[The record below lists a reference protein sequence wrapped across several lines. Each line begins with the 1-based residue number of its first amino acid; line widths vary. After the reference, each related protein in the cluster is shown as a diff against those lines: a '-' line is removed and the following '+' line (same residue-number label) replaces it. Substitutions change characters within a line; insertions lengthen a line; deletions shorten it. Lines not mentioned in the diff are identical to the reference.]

1 MKVSGVGSGAAAS
14 GGARRV
20 GKSDGKKSEFKQALV
35 DAMETMEDVH
45 AADAPAAIGAVDAL
59 LVAQAVGDAT
69 DREARQRHIRHAE
82 DILDKLEELRH
93 GLLLGTVPES
103 KLVQLADMVRS
114 RKEACPDPRLAALL
128 DEIELRAEVEIAKL
142 SRGR

>member
-20 GKSDGKKSEFKQALV
+20 GKADGKKSEFKQALV
-35 DAMETMEDVH
+35 DAMESQEDVH
-45 AADAPAAIGAVDAL
+45 AAEAPAAIGAVDAL
-59 LVAQAVGDAT
+59 LVAQAVGDST

-82 DILDKLEELRH
+82 DILDMLEDLRH

-103 KLVQLADMVRS
+103 KLVKLAEMVHA
-114 RKEACPDPRLAALL
+114 RKEACADPRLAALL

>member
-1 MKVSGVGSGAAAS
+1 MKVSGVGSGSAAS

-20 GKSDGKKSEFKQALV
+20 GKADGKKNEFKQALV
-35 DAMETMEDVH
+35 DAMETMDDVY
-45 AADAPAAIGAVDAL
+45 AAETPTAIGAVDAL
-59 LVAQAVGDAT
+59 LMAQSMGDST

-103 KLVQLADMVRS
+103 KLVQLSEMVRT